1 MHGPNFYA
9 WVINNAR
16 IVTFLVSNIAR
27 STSFAIYK
35 STAAKICIELIGSNC
50 QQDISS
56 CLDALRI
63 VRIVFLPTALKVRKG
78 LGLVNIYSGG
88 GGIDQRQSKHHCLSS
103 CGGCNTYHQVLMA
116 IYHFYLFCEL
126 SMIHIDIYSEEPLTR
141 VRASIIAS
149 QAAVAVAHILMN
161 IYCIYIFREI
171 FIIHKDI
178 YSEGGID
185 QRAPC

>member
-78 LGLVNIYSGG
+78 LGLVNIYSG
-88 GGIDQRQSKHHCLSS
+88 
-103 CGGCNTYHQVLMA
+103 
-116 IYHFYLFCEL
+116 
-126 SMIHIDIYSEEPLTR
+126 EEALTR
-141 VRASIIAS
+141 GRASIIAC
-149 QAAVAVAHILMN
+149 QAAVDVTHIIRFLWPF
-161 IYCIYIFREI
+161 II
-171 FIIHKDI
+171 FI
-178 YSEGGID
+178 YSVSYL
-185 QRAPC
+185 